1 MGWLSRFFGR
11 GRGRRRPD
19 PSLSASEPDER
30 RGSPRN
36 WRVPAESPERPPRVT
51 DDDDDGLAA
60 AGVPRK
66 PLPQNLS
73 GGAAREIPKD
83 DELAS

>member
-1 MGWLSRFFGR
+1 MLRR
-11 GRGRRRPD
+11 ERGRRQPAGID
-19 PSLSASEPDER
+19 YAGTPGPER
-30 RGSPRN
+30 ELGS
-36 WRVPAESPERPPRVT
+36 SPERPPRVT
-51 DDDDDGLAA
+51 DDDDDGLAT

-83 DELAS
+83 HELAS